1 MSEHTISALP
11 PALAQ
16 QGPVAS
22 PDSGSAARRTSFLPA
37 LEVRRWQRLR
47 TTRPPRIIHHAPRDR
62 PLCGNESSTAIYSDD
77 PSRVAGCEDC
87 LELVAEDLKDHGW
100 YRGGCV
106 NCLQEISAQGGAAW
120 RRVVREPLLRPR
132 GLVSMTTPTANWPE
146 LMKAVVLEVLGQPA
160 DPGV

>member
-1 MSEHTISALP
+1 MATTQDHT
-11 PALAQ
+11 
-16 QGPVAS
+16 
-22 PDSGSAARRTSFLPA
+22 
-37 LEVRRWQRLR
+37 
-47 TTRPPRIIHHAPRDR
+47 PPRIIHHAPRDR

-106 NCLQEISAQGGAAW
+106 NCLQEISAQGGLAW

-146 LMKAVVLEVLGQPA
+146 LLKAVVLEVLGANPQT
-160 DPGV
+160 PG